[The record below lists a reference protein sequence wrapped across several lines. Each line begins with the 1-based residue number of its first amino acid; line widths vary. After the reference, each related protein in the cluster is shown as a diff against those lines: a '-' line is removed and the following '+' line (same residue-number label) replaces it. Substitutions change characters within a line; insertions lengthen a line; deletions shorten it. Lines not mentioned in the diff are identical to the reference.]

1 MDLILL
7 VGEASPEPYRALE
20 AGGERLVLPLPC
32 PDWNRDL
39 SPWPAPPAFR
49 KGGAFAGGADAF
61 LQDVL
66 ARMAGTERALPCPVR
81 FRWIAGYSLGGL
93 FALWALTRTPLFHG
107 AACASSSLW
116 YPDFLP
122 YLRSH
127 PPLDPRAAVAL
138 SLGDREAATRN
149 PVLAQ
154 VETRTRETEA
164 FLKSRGF
171 PCSLRMEE
179 GTHFTDGEGRLLRA
193 VQDLMRLADPGD

>member
-7 VGEASPEPYRALE
+7 VGEASPELFRALE
-20 AGGERLVLPLPC
+20 AEGKRVLLPLPC

-66 ARMAGTERALPCPVR
+66 SRAAGAERALPGPVR
-81 FRWIAGYSLGGL
+81 RRFIAGYSLGGL
-93 FALWALTRTPLFHG
+93 FALWALTKTPLLDG

-116 YPDFLP
+116 YPDFLS
-122 YLRSH
+122 YLRAH
-127 PPLDPRAAVAL
+127 PPLNPRCAVAL
-138 SLGDREAATRN
+138 SLGDREADTRN
-149 PVLAQ
+149 PVLGR
-154 VETRTRETEA
+154 VEDRTRETRD
-164 FLKSRGF
+164 LLCSLGI